1 MKIVLDTNIFISSF
15 FWGGNPRKIVQR
27 IIDGKDELF
36 ICKEILQEIAS
47 VMARPKFNV
56 SNESVMRFIHSI
68 EDIANHI
75 VLSGIVQQV
84 CRDSEDDKILEC
96 ALLANADYIIT
107 GDTDLLIFEEFR
119 GVKII
124 TANEYVN
131 NRRET

>member
-47 VMARPKFNV
+47 VMVRPKFNV

-107 GDTDLLIFEEFR
+107 GDTDLLIFEEFC